1 MSDGMTPPR
10 DRQTDPAPE
19 ESLKEMLMNISTQL
33 GEVAAVV
40 QRIEANGPATARLLK
55 DHGERIED
63 HEERIAALERF
74 IRNSS
79 APPAGLEIP

>member
-1 MSDGMTPPR
+1 MSDDGMTPPR
-10 DRQTDPAPE
+10 DRQTDPAPAE
-19 ESLKEMLMNISTQL
+19 TLKEMLMQVSSQL
-33 GEVAAVV
+33 SDVAAMVR
-40 QRIEANGPATARLLK
+40 RIEVNTDSHALTLR
-55 DHGERIED
+55 D